1 MNYSILLARQLFLT
15 IVISLNVLLSFSQ
28 VVVNVSSIAE
38 LQSAINNS
46 ATGDVIVLADGTYLN
61 SVVSINKSNITVR
74 AATPGGVFLNGT
86 QEINI
91 AGDYNT
97 FSGFQFTSGNIGES
111 EIINVYGDHNI
122 LTQLNFNGYFAKKY
136 IHINGETRYNEIT
149 YCNIENKPVEA
160 VPGCLI
166 QITTSETI
174 PGYHKI
180 RYCTFKNFPGP
191 GGDYGNE
198 PIRIGLSTEMTNKS
212 RTVVE
217 YCYFNNVGL
226 GDGESVSVKS
236 SENIC
241 RYNTFTNNPQ
251 GQLVFRHGYLN
262 VAYGNFFVN
271 NSGGIRIKEGANHY
285 VYNNYF
291 ATGTQDAIVLQYV
304 AEFPLDNINFVH
316 NTFVDGTI
324 KLGSSGLTNVT
335 FANNIFKKSSGSIF
349 KYPIG
354 NEKWI
359 GNIYSGTLG
368 IPISSG
374 MTNADPLLELNSE
387 GYFGISALS
396 PAIDFAKTGY
406 PAILDIAG
414 SDDDPFILLDI
425 SGQPR
430 PEADTLKDVGCDEFA
445 EGGILNRPLIS
456 SDAGPSFLGGP
467 FTVLQEQSITFPE
480 LLPKVSGDGDFS
492 AGATASS
499 NLPVAYASSNKAVA
513 TILNGN
519 IHITGGGVTTITAS
533 QTGDSTYNIA
543 ANVSRELIVSKQS
556 QSISFAALPPKF
568 GGDPDFNPGAYASS
582 GLIISYSSSDTLVA
596 TIVDGN
602 IHIKSSGESFIGAS
616 QIGDANFHAALDVA
630 QKLIISKQNQTIDF
644 PALQA
649 KSTVDQDFN
658 PGATVSSGLPVSYIS
673 SDETVAILTEGNIHI
688 VGEGAAVITAM
699 QSGDASYNPATD
711 VSQTLTVSFPT
722 NLGNLKM
729 KNNCFMVCPNP
740 VTQNANVFYQIP
752 ENTVISLVIIDGSG
766 RSVKEL
772 VTNEKHS
779 MGSYTRSFDFSGMDD
794 GIYVVRLL
802 THNYTKA
809 LRLIVSK

>member
-1 MNYSILLARQLFLT
+1 MNYSILLTRQLFLT

-38 LQSAINNS
+38 LQSAINTS

-304 AEFPLDNINFVH
+304 AEYPLDNINFVH

-480 LLPKVSGDGDFS
+480 LPLKVFGDEDFDP
-492 AGATASS
+492 GATASS
-499 NLPVAYASSNKAVA
+499 SLTVAYASSNKAVA
-513 TILNGN
+513 TIIKGK
-519 IHITGGGVTTITAS
+519 IHIVGGGTSTITAS
-533 QTGDSTYNIA
+533 QVGDTSFNLA
-543 ANVSRELIVSKQS
+543 PNVSWPLTVNKQS
-556 QSISFAALPPKF
+556 QSIDFPELPTMH
-568 GGDPDFNPGAYASS
+568 GGDPDF
-582 GLIISYSSSDTLVA
+582 V
-596 TIVDGN
+596 
-602 IHIKSSGESFIGAS
+602 
-616 QIGDANFHAALDVA
+616 
-630 QKLIISKQNQTIDF
+630 
-644 PALQA
+644 
-649 KSTVDQDFN
+649 
-658 PGATVSSGLPVSYIS
+658 PGATVSSGLIITYISSDTLIASVVNDSLHILAAGTTVITARQTGNANYEPASEVSQTLKVIKQDQTITFPELPDRFTGDADFAPGATASSGLPVFYSS
-673 SDETVAILTEGNIHI
+673 SDETVASIENGNIHI
-688 VGEGAAVITAM
+688 LNAGSTLITAS
-699 QSGDASYNPATD
+699 QTGDASYNPAED
-711 VSQTLTVSFPT
+711 VAISLSVSFPT
-722 NLGNLKM
+722 FFSTLISEPEW
-729 KNNCFMVCPNP
+729 FSVFPNP
-740 VTQNANVFYQIP
+740 VSQTASINLSLENETFVDLTLYELSGKIVKTIFIEHQTQGFHSFSFGVSEFRNGIYFMRITSGN
-752 ENTVISLVIIDGSG
+752 NTKTIKLVI
-766 RSVKEL
+766 R
-772 VTNEKHS
+772 N
-779 MGSYTRSFDFSGMDD
+779 
-794 GIYVVRLL
+794 
-802 THNYTKA
+802 
-809 LRLIVSK
+809 